1 MFEEG
6 IDAKGLAQHLLMLMA
21 GSLPVV
27 TITAISTCSI
37 SVFPICTVFR
47 YESPLCATCPLCVFV
62 QVYLPN
68 LCLPIWKKRVMP
80 FLPLGRGED
89 GLRSMVQLLAQ
100 CQDTEP
106 TKAKTLSQNSLILSS
121 KCEQLPSGIGTL
133 IQAAGKAA
141 NRSPWVLSDSVL
153 N

>member
-1 MFEEG
+1 M
-6 IDAKGLAQHLLMLMA
+6 
-21 GSLPVV
+21 
-27 TITAISTCSI
+27 T
-37 SVFPICTVFR
+37 
-47 YESPLCATCPLCVFV
+47 
-62 QVYLPN
+62 
-68 LCLPIWKKRVMP
+68 

-106 TKAKTLSQNSLILSS
+106 TKAKMLSQNSLILSS
-121 KCEQLPSGIGTL
+121 KCEQLPSGIGSL
-133 IQAAGKAA
+133 IQVAGEAA